1 MHRTGGGTSVV
12 EFAEALTNWEEGVV
26 ALHVLLV
33 DIAFLAGV
41 LGFGL

>member
-12 EFAEALTNWEEGVV
+12 EFAEALANREEGVV

-33 DIAFLAGV
+33 DITFLASV
-41 LGFGL
+41 LSFGL